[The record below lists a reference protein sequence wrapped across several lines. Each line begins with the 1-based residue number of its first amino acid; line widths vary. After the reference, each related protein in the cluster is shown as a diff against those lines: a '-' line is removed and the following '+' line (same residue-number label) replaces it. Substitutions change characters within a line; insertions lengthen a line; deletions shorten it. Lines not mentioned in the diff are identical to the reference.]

1 MEGASCPSRGP
12 GLGKNCGV
20 RVVGL
25 QGLGICLAR
34 AVDSQFRAPVGF
46 GAVGILWVL
55 MFHVERA
62 LFRGG
67 AGSAGGLGPLGRR
80 QSSDAWEAPSGSGLG
95 DMGSDLATGIAPY
108 PQGGVLSGGVP
119 RGTLDPIDPNDSTR
133 TWPRLFDSRH
143 FTQG

>member
-67 AGSAGGLGPLGRR
+67 AGSAGGPRASRQASVIRR
-80 QSSDAWEAPSGSGLG
+80 MGGFRQAPAW
-95 DMGSDLATGIAPY
+95 ATWGQI
-108 PQGGVLSGGVP
+108 
-119 RGTLDPIDPNDSTR
+119 
-133 TWPRLFDSRH
+133 WPRALRPTPKGAYSQAVFH
-143 FTQG
+143 VEHWTQ